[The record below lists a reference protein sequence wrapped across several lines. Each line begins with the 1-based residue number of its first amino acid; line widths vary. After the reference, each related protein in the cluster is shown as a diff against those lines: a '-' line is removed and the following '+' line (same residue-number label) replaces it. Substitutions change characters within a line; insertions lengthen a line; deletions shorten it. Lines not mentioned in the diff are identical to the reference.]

1 MLQVIYNSHYN
12 NGVPAMCADYFY
24 LKLRCKH
31 CQNPCCHNGV
41 VDHLGPYPEYPKIFK
56 MYPNIS
62 KSNQADLNVSE
73 CISKY
78 PHTKLTFW
86 SNTYIFPIRLYPKYQ
101 NVSKCFKTYPNIP
114 KCTKLLI
121 CILSLCYSG
130 LLGIVC
136 WLAAERAIYD
146 PKWLWDNEVLS
157 SFLFQFWTLCET
169 KNDTTTTAPQTTAAG
184 CKLFQATVARWLGT
198 VVP

>member
-1 MLQVIYNSHYN
+1 M
-12 NGVPAMCADYFY
+12 
-24 LKLRCKH
+24 
-31 CQNPCCHNGV
+31 
-41 VDHLGPYPEYPKIFK
+41 
-56 MYPNIS
+56 
-62 KSNQADLNVSE
+62 NVSE
-73 CISKY
+73 RIS
-78 PHTKLTFW
+78 TCLNI
-86 SNTYIFPIRLYPKYQ
+86 SERIQMYQ
-101 NVSKCFKTYPNIP
+101 NVSKCIRTYPNMSECIQMYQNVSKYIRTYP
-114 KCTKLLI
+114 NVVASFNKLLR
-121 CILSLCYSG
+121 CILSLYYSG

-184 CKLFQATVARWLGT
+184 CKLFQATVARWCL

>member
-1 MLQVIYNSHYN
+1 
-12 NGVPAMCADYFY
+12 
-24 LKLRCKH
+24 
-31 CQNPCCHNGV
+31 
-41 VDHLGPYPEYPKIFK
+41 
-56 MYPNIS
+56 MYSNIS
-62 KSNQADLNVSE
+62 K
-73 CISKY
+73 
-78 PHTKLTFW
+78 
-86 SNTYIFPIRLYPKYQ
+86 YIRTYPKYIQLYPHISGVSQCIQ
-101 NVSKCFKTYPNIP
+101 NVSKHIEKFPSILECIRMYLKVSIHIIIYWSNTNISDEIVSKYIRTYPIVSWLIQLYQNIS
-114 KCTKLLI
+114 KCSFTKLLR